1 MSAHAD
7 LLAAILKD
15 TAVNKPLVLNEVG
28 LDSLFFLRYLTVVAD
43 TIVLPADPTCYGD
56 VLPLGGE
63 RAEPPGPEATAK
75 RHALPPRAAQPLRD
89 AHQPRD

>member
-28 LDSLFFLRYLTVVAD
+28 WTLFLRYWTVVAE

-63 RAEPPGPEATAK
+63 RAEPPGAEATAK